1 MVQAIVTK
9 EELRK
14 QISILHVKQ
23 FAIMKEVEEY
33 ARGSSW
39 RVDKS
44 LSNIKSDLYFNVS
57 DIECIVYNQSQ
68 DYTFL
73 VLNNVIKRGISEFQA
88 VRFSTYY
95 SSIKVDFCEYF
106 SEIESP
112 FFHFEDITS
121 DIVCNVSTE
130 PIYKALC
137 KLSEINTPYAFI
149 TLEGSLYPS
158 TFLCNNV
165 TELEMRSL
173 RRIDC

>member
-73 VLNNVIKRGISEFQA
+73 VLNNVIKRGISEFQT